1 MRNYTCMTILD
12 RTMALGA
19 KMPIQTIPQA
29 EWSEFLKA
37 FSRRHE
43 HWLVTIET
51 NDLKTG
57 ETVASRFMPLQSV
70 QLDLEDQKN
79 PRINVTVRSD
89 EKEIKHILFRPSE
102 LILDV
107 SDDGNDKAIRVVSL
121 NTVTT
126 VRFRVAAS
134 PELLD
139 GVA

>member
-1 MRNYTCMTILD
+1 
-12 RTMALGA
+12 
-19 KMPIQTIPQA
+19 MPTQTIPQT
-29 EWSEFLKA
+29 EWNEFLKA

-43 HWLVTIET
+43 HWLVTIEIH
-51 NDLKTG
+51 DLKTG
-57 ETVASRFMPLQSV
+57 EIVASRFMPLQSI

-89 EKEIKHILFRPSE
+89 EKEDKHILFRPSE

-107 SDDGNDKAIRVVSL
+107 SDDGKDQAIRVVSL

-126 VRFRVAAS
+126 VWFRVAAS

>member
-1 MRNYTCMTILD
+1 
-12 RTMALGA
+12 
-19 KMPIQTIPQA
+19 MPTQTIPQT

-43 HWLVTIET
+43 HWLITIET

-57 ETVASRFMPLQSV
+57 ETVASRFMPLQSI

-102 LILDV
+102 LSLDV

-134 PELLD
+134 SELLD
-139 GVA
+139 GIA

>member
-1 MRNYTCMTILD
+1 
-12 RTMALGA
+12 
-19 KMPIQTIPQA
+19 MPMQTIPKT

-37 FSRRHE
+37 FTRRHE

-51 NDLKTG
+51 NDVKTG
-57 ETVASRFMPLQSV
+57 ETVASRFVPLQSI

-102 LILDV
+102 LNLDV
-107 SDDGNDKAIRVVSL
+107 SDDGNDKAIQVVSL

>member
-1 MRNYTCMTILD
+1 
-12 RTMALGA
+12 
-19 KMPIQTIPQA
+19 MPIQTIPQT
-29 EWSEFLKA
+29 EWSEFLEA
-37 FSRRHE
+37 FTRRHE
-43 HWLVTIET
+43 HWLITIET

-57 ETVASRFMPLQSV
+57 ETVASRFMPLQFI

-89 EKEIKHILFRPSE
+89 EKEIKHIFFRPSE

-107 SDDGNDKAIRVVSL
+107 SDDGNEKAIRVTSL

-126 VRFRVAAS
+126 IRFRVAAS

>member
-1 MRNYTCMTILD
+1 
-12 RTMALGA
+12 
-19 KMPIQTIPQA
+19 MPVQTIPQT
-29 EWSEFLKA
+29 EWNEFLKG
-37 FSRRHE
+37 FTRRHE

-51 NDLKTG
+51 NDVKTG
-57 ETVASRFMPLQSV
+57 ETVASRFLPLQSI

-89 EKEIKHILFRPSE
+89 RKEIKHILFRPSD
-102 LILDV
+102 LILEV
-107 SDDGNDKAIRVVSL
+107 SEDGNDKAIQIVSV

>member
-1 MRNYTCMTILD
+1 MS
-12 RTMALGA
+12 
-19 KMPIQTIPQA
+19 IQTIPQT
-29 EWSEFLKA
+29 EWGEFLKA

-57 ETVASRFMPLQSV
+57 ENVASRFMPLQSIE
-70 QLDLEDQKN
+70 LDLEDQKN

-102 LILDV
+102 LNLDV
-107 SDDGNDKAIRVVSL
+107 SGDGNDKAIRVVSV

-126 VRFRVAAS
+126 VRFRIAAS

>member
-1 MRNYTCMTILD
+1 
-12 RTMALGA
+12 
-19 KMPIQTIPQA
+19 MPVQAIPQT
-29 EWSEFLKA
+29 EWNEFLKG

-51 NDLKTG
+51 HDLKTG
-57 ETVASRFMPLQSV
+57 ETVASRFTPLQSIE
-70 QLDLEDQKN
+70 LDLEDQKN

-89 EKEIKHILFRPSE
+89 EKEVKHILFRPSE
-102 LILDV
+102 LSLV
-107 SDDGNDKAIRVVSL
+107 SDDDNDQAIRVVSL

>member
-1 MRNYTCMTILD
+1 
-12 RTMALGA
+12 
-19 KMPIQTIPQA
+19 MPVQAIPQT
-29 EWSEFLKA
+29 EWNEFLKG

-51 NDLKTG
+51 HDLKTG
-57 ETVASRFMPLQSV
+57 ETVASRFTPLQSI

-79 PRINVTVRSD
+79 PRITVRSD
-89 EKEIKHILFRPSE
+89 EKEIKHILFRPSD
-102 LILDV
+102 LIVEV
-107 SDDGNDKAIRVVSL
+107 SEDGNDKAIRVVSL

-126 VRFRVAAS
+126 VRFRAAAA

>member
-1 MRNYTCMTILD
+1 
-12 RTMALGA
+12 
-19 KMPIQTIPQA
+19 MPMQTIPKT

-37 FSRRHE
+37 FTRRHE

-51 NDLKTG
+51 NDVKTG
-57 ETVASRFMPLQSV
+57 ETVASRFVPLQSI

-107 SDDGNDKAIRVVSL
+107 SGEGNDKAIRVVSV

>member
-1 MRNYTCMTILD
+1 
-12 RTMALGA
+12 
-19 KMPIQTIPQA
+19 MPTQTIPQT
-29 EWSEFLKA
+29 EWNEFLKA

-51 NDLKTG
+51 HDLKTG
-57 ETVASRFMPLQSV
+57 ETVASRFTPLQSI
-70 QLDLEDQKN
+70 QLDLEDEKN

-102 LILDV
+102 VTLDV
-107 SDDGNDKAIRVVSL
+107 ADDGNDKAIRVVSL

-134 PELLD
+134 SELLD

>member
-1 MRNYTCMTILD
+1 MQYMQT
-12 RTMALGA
+12 
-19 KMPIQTIPQA
+19 QTIPQA

-51 NDLKTG
+51 HDLKTG

-79 PRINVTVRSD
+79 PRINVTVQSD
-89 EKEIKHILFRPSE
+89 QKEIRHILFRPSD
-102 LILDV
+102 LIVEV
-107 SDDGNDKAIRVVSL
+107 SEDGNDKAIRVVSL

-126 VRFRVAAS
+126 VRFRAAAA

-139 GVA
+139 

>member
-1 MRNYTCMTILD
+1 
-12 RTMALGA
+12 
-19 KMPIQTIPQA
+19 MPIQTIPQT

-43 HWLVTIET
+43 HWLVTIEI
-51 NDLKTG
+51 NDSKTG

-102 LILDV
+102 VILDV
-107 SDDGNDKAIRVVSL
+107 ADDGNDQAIRVVSL

-126 VRFRVAAS
+126 ARFRVAAS

-139 GVA
+139 GIA

>member
-1 MRNYTCMTILD
+1 
-12 RTMALGA
+12 
-19 KMPIQTIPQA
+19 MPIQTIPQT
-29 EWSEFLKA
+29 EWSEFLEA

-51 NDLKTG
+51 HDLKTG
-57 ETVASRFMPLQSV
+57 ETVASRFTPLQSI

-79 PRINVTVRSD
+79 PRINVTARSG

-107 SDDGNDKAIRVVSL
+107 SGEGNDKAIRVVSV

>member
-1 MRNYTCMTILD
+1 
-12 RTMALGA
+12 
-19 KMPIQTIPQA
+19 MPVQTIPQA
-29 EWSEFLKA
+29 EWSGFLKA
-37 FSRRHE
+37 FTRRHE

-51 NDLKTG
+51 HDLKTG
-57 ETVASRFMPLQSV
+57 EIVASRFMPLQSV

-89 EKEIKHILFRPSE
+89 EKEIKHIFFRPSE

-107 SDDGNDKAIRVVSL
+107 SDDGNDKAIRVTSV

-126 VRFRVAAS
+126 IRFRVAAS

>member
-1 MRNYTCMTILD
+1 
-12 RTMALGA
+12 
-19 KMPIQTIPQA
+19 MPVQTIPQA
-29 EWSEFLKA
+29 EWSGFLKA
-37 FSRRHE
+37 FTRRHE

-89 EKEIKHILFRPSE
+89 EKEIKHIFFRPSE

-107 SDDGNDKAIRVVSL
+107 SDDGNEKAIRVTSL

-126 VRFRVAAS
+126 IRFRVAAS

>member
-1 MRNYTCMTILD
+1 
-12 RTMALGA
+12 
-19 KMPIQTIPQA
+19 MPIQTIPQT
-29 EWSEFLKA
+29 EWSDFLKA
-37 FSRRHE
+37 YSRRHE

-57 ETVASRFMPLQSV
+57 ETIASRFMPLQSV

-107 SDDGNDKAIRVVSL
+107 SDDGNDKAIRVVSM

>member
-1 MRNYTCMTILD
+1 
-12 RTMALGA
+12 
-19 KMPIQTIPQA
+19 MPTQTIPQT
-29 EWSEFLKA
+29 EWNEFLQA
-37 FSRRHE
+37 FSRRHGG
-43 HWLVTIET
+43 WLVKVET
-51 NDLKTG
+51 HDLKTG
-57 ETVASRFMPLQSV
+57 ENVASRFVPLQSI

-107 SDDGNDKAIRVVSL
+107 SDDGNDKAIRIVSL

>member
-1 MRNYTCMTILD
+1 
-12 RTMALGA
+12 
-19 KMPIQTIPQA
+19 MPVQTIPQT
-29 EWSEFLKA
+29 EWNEFLKA

-51 NDLKTG
+51 HDLKTG
-57 ETVASRFMPLQSV
+57 ETVASRFTPLQSI

-102 LILDV
+102 VTLDV
-107 SDDGNDKAIRVVSL
+107 ADDGNDKAIRVVSL

>member
-1 MRNYTCMTILD
+1 
-12 RTMALGA
+12 
-19 KMPIQTIPQA
+19 MPVQTIPQT
-29 EWSEFLKA
+29 EWNEFLEA

-43 HWLVTIET
+43 HWLATIET
-51 NDLKTG
+51 HDLETG
-57 ETVASRFMPLQSV
+57 ETVASRFTPLQSI
-70 QLDLEDQKN
+70 QLDLEDQRN

-102 LILDV
+102 VTLEV
-107 SDDGNDKAIRVVSL
+107 ADDGNDKAIRVVSL